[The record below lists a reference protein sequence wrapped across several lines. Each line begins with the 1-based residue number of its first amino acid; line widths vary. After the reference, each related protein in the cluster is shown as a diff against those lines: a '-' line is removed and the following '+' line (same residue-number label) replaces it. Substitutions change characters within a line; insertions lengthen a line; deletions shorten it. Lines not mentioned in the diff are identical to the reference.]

1 MNTKVFK
8 SDYKGAPMFSI
19 YEVDT
24 ESKKICKF
32 NQNTGEA
39 LEAKPVVN
47 MGIKKAS
54 LIDKHSEDLNA
65 FILEQAES

>member
-19 YEVDT
+19 YEVDS
-24 ESKKICKF
+24 EGKKVCKF

-39 LEAKPVVN
+39 LEPKPIVN
-47 MGIKKAS
+47 MGVKKAS

-65 FILEQAES
+65 YILENVES